1 MPDFFV
7 SRVVATARAYSEPHS
22 CPRVRGATRFDQ
34 CTSTALSSN
43 SLQASSLGRPGHPKI
58 QPWVAQART
67 RSGADWCH
75 WGPGEGP
82 NPHLSGGPRGRTRPT
97 HLLGVVPHLQAV
109 TSPPALPWSE
119 DTQVTEGT
127 VAPGREGRGSPHP
140 TLCPAPTS
148 SRRRTLLRRRPG
160 EPRPPQR
167 ALEQTHQRQGSGRNP
182 TETFLAAVAA
192 DLTRRGPEGLQELGL
207 DWRDVRQGSGPLSKI
222 ALTPPP
228 GLWFELGHF
237 LPGSTEVPALKGR
250 CRLAQAGTAQPV
262 RCCTGGQ
269 RGSPSWCW
277 CRPSWARP

>member
-1 MPDFFV
+1 MPLG
-7 SRVVATARAYSEPHS
+7 SRGGSQPPSERWAPWPDTAYPPPGGRSPPSGRHLA
-22 CPRVRGATRFDQ
+22 A
-34 CTSTALSSN
+34 CTSLVRRHTS
-43 SLQASSLGRPGHPKI
+43 H
-58 QPWVAQART
+58 
-67 RSGADWCH
+67 
-75 WGPGEGP
+75 
-82 NPHLSGGPRGRTRPT
+82 RGNC
-97 HLLGVVPHLQAV
+97 G
-109 TSPPALPWSE
+109 S
-119 DTQVTEGT
+119 
-127 VAPGREGRGSPHP
+127 REGRGSPHP